1 MTITRDHPWVGE
13 PQENPLV
20 VGIEADQDPRVL
32 ERAREFAEQLRTGM
46 LCVWVDPGHV
56 VASAEMAGA
65 GSIPV
70 GPDQGE
76 ADTTEAESALID
88 HVRHQLEGRQV
99 PWRFVYTAGE
109 VARGLS
115 RVAREYQAPMM
126 VVGSRRPGFAGWMN
140 ELIGGSVGGHL
151 AHTQDIPV
159 LVVPLPAT
167 RG

>member
-1 MTITRDHPWVGE
+1 LLCTSSAPVPCTASVPVEGIMTITRDHPWVGE

-20 VGIEADQDPRVL
+20 VGIEADQDSRVL
-32 ERAREFAEQLRTGM
+32 DRARELAEKLRTGM

-56 VASAEMAGA
+56 VASAEMAGSGTVPLA
-65 GSIPV
+65 PDGS
-70 GPDQGE
+70 G
-76 ADTTEAESALID
+76 ADATEAESALIAN
-88 HVRHQLEGRQV
+88 VQRHLAGREV

-140 ELIGGSVGGHL
+140 E
-151 AHTQDIPV
+151 
-159 LVVPLPAT
+159 
-167 RG
+167 